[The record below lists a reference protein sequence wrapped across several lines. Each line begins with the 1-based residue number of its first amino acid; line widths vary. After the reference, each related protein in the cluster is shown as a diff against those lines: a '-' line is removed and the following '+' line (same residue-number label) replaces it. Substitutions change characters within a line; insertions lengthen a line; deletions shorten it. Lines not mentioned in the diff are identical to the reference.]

1 MNLEEKFNTIGN
13 RNTFLKNAYRR
24 AKAETLEDFWNDFIV
39 PRLPQKDVVIA
50 WHKLLKDYV
59 QKEGAVYAIRCFN
72 ENNEEKI
79 RRGFYTKVNN
89 GDYSFFFTDNSFAY
103 FFERI
108 ALDGD
113 CIPTSV
119 DELFELFVERK
130 IPYKLIIRGN
140 KENEEKFANAFPR
153 SRKNPL
159 ITQNYKLAHIYPDGE
174 RFKLSSNDIVSVSD
188 MTGRNLFSRGRH
200 NQWNDVDGIY
210 IRNLTIDNAQKVRA
224 KKWLIAHFLRFIH
237 PMNYFLAPQAP
248 KTKKIGNIK
257 IRYIYNMF
265 QPNDGRKP
273 NDIGEYEPL
282 LSFIKSK
289 FLELYQDGD
298 KNYYQE
304 FVDLIL
310 PVDRPRRTTTNETI
324 NLTYSSS
331 PINVAA
337 PAQVVRP
344 RTQRARQQNTNAV
357 DHNKVRN
364 RIAGWASKTDSKV
377 HKILKAFFAVCRN
390 GKALVNDVEQK
401 CSNARHQVFYIGDNN
416 FINSLRSLKTD
427 AGNSYGKVF
436 EQSGDYI
443 KICEE
448 ARAIIEEYRDCFS

>member
-1 MNLEEKFNTIGN
+1 MNLKDKFNDIGN
-13 RNTFLKNAYRR
+13 RNTFLRNSYRR
-24 AKAETLEDFWNDFIV
+24 ANAETLEKFWNDFIE
-39 PRLPQKDVVIA
+39 PRLPPKDVVIA
-50 WHKLLKDYV
+50 WHNLLKEYV

-89 GDYSFFFTDNSFAY
+89 GEYSFFFTDNSFAY

-108 ALDGD
+108 VLDGD
-113 CIPTSV
+113 CIPASV
-119 DELFELFVERK
+119 DELYNFFVERK
-130 IPYKLIIRGN
+130 IPYKYIIRGN
-140 KENEEKFANAFPR
+140 LENEKKYANAFPR
-153 SRKNPL
+153 WKKNPL

-174 RFKLSSNDIVSVSD
+174 RFKFSSNDIVSVSD

-248 KTKKIGNIK
+248 KTKKIGNIN
-257 IRYIYNMF
+257 IRCIYNMF

-337 PAQVVRP
+337 PAHVPRIVRP
-344 RTQRARQQNTNAV
+344 RAQRGAQQNANAA
-357 DHNKVRN
+357 DHNKVQN
-364 RIAGWASKTDSKV
+364 RIEGWASKTDSKV
-377 HKILKAFFAVCRN
+377 HKILKAFFSVCHN
-390 GKALVNDVEQK
+390 NKAFLSEVEQK
-401 CSNARHQVFYIGDNN
+401 CSNAGLQN
-416 FINSLRSLKTD
+416 FKGSIASLKSD
-427 AGNSYGKVF
+427 GGNSYGKVF
-436 EQSGDYI
+436 EQDGDYI
-443 KICEE
+443 KICAE
-448 ARAIIEEYRDCFS
+448 AREIVEAYKNRFR